1 MHKALPA
8 VVLLLLASMSFPQKL
23 QHEAT
28 SINIEVSVRVFKNGV
43 FVNDLTIKDFELYE
57 EGRRQQLEAVYLIS
71 KKSVKREESEAEKA
85 GIASTLAP
93 DVSRFYVLLF
103 ELNEYLPKLGDA
115 IDYFVQQVLL
125 PGDVLQVVSPVKTYN
140 FKPESFDLLP
150 KDQIAA
156 QLKSRLKKDLRLS
169 SLDFKSLLKD
179 YDDLVRLETEEMPL
193 LQMKMTL
200 INKMKRLKH
209 YNEKRFEEFAEY
221 LKKINGQKH
230 IFFFYQKEMI
240 PIPAEID
247 MNSLD
252 YFELM
257 QTETPDTRRIERA
270 FADSSITSHF
280 VYVTKPL
287 ADEEGER
294 PSELGG
300 AWMDSSAGIF
310 SSFTEIAQATGGL
323 VSSSSN
329 AAAAF
334 EETVEASEN
343 YYLLY
348 YAPGTYQSDGKFK
361 KIKVKVKNRRVTITH
376 RSGYIA
382 D

>member
-150 KDQIAA
+150 KDQ
-156 QLKSRLKKDLRLS
+156 LG
-169 SLDFKSLLKD
+169 
-179 YDDLVRLETEEMPL
+179 
-193 LQMKMTL
+193 
-200 INKMKRLKH
+200 N
-209 YNEKRFEEFAEY
+209 
-221 LKKINGQKH
+221 
-230 IFFFYQKEMI
+230 
-240 PIPAEID
+240 
-247 MNSLD
+247 
-252 YFELM
+252 
-257 QTETPDTRRIERA
+257 RR
-270 FADSSITSHF
+270 
-280 VYVTKPL
+280 
-287 ADEEGER
+287 
-294 PSELGG
+294 
-300 AWMDSSAGIF
+300 
-310 SSFTEIAQATGGL
+310 
-323 VSSSSN
+323 N
-329 AAAAF
+329 AAVANEDDA
-334 EETVEASEN
+334 N
-343 YYLLY
+343 
-348 YAPGTYQSDGKFK
+348 
-361 KIKVKVKNRRVTITH
+361 
-376 RSGYIA
+376 
-382 D
+382 